1 MKPVLKGH
9 IFLSCDRKFEPL
21 LSGHL
26 SYKATLSVL
35 KEAWLYHE
43 TRLNRTS
50 LGPNIVFVL

>member
-35 KEAWLYHE
+35 KEA
-43 TRLNRTS
+43 
-50 LGPNIVFVL
+50 